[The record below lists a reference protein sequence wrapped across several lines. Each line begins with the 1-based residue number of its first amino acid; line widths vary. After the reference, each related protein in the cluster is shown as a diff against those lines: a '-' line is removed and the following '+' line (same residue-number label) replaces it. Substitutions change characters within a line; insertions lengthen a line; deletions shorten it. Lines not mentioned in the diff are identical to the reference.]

1 MKLLFKDPKEMTEKI
16 VTWENA
22 KLLQNHVTILDRP
35 SHIYK
40 AIKSSRYYFVLY
52 IFSIYKMLKT
62 LTNKCIK
69 FYCSTERLV

>member
-1 MKLLFKDPKEMTEKI
+1 MTEDSNFGKC
-16 VTWENA
+16 
-22 KLLQNHVTILDRP
+22 KLLQNHVTILDGP
-35 SHIYK
+35 SLNYE

-69 FYCSTERLV
+69 FYFLLKGQFDT